1 MPRKSPD
8 LHGNAPDESPVA
20 LLLIDLV
27 NDLEFDVGEALLR
40 TAIPAAERVA
50 ALKRR
55 AKAAAIPAVYVN
67 DNFGRWRSDLHALVR
82 HCLEDGVRG
91 RPVVERIL
99 PEEDDYF
106 VLKPKHSGFYCTTLE
121 LLLEHFQTHTL
132 VLTGLAAENCV
143 LATAIDAHMRDF
155 RLVIPRDCTASA
167 DPDDHRRAVAQYEQ
181 VYRAD
186 TRPEA
191 SLDLAALVQGR

>member
-1 MPRKSPD
+1 MPRKTPD

-20 LLLIDLV
+20 LLLIDFV
-27 NDLEFDVGEALLR
+27 NDLEFDAGEALLR
-40 TAIPAAERVA
+40 SAVPAAERVA
-50 ALKRR
+50 ALKCR
-55 AKAAAIPAVYVN
+55 ARAAGIPVVYVN
-67 DNFGRWRSDLHALVR
+67 DNFGRWRSDFNTLVR

-99 PEEDDYF
+99 PEDHDYF
-106 VLKPKHSGFYCTTLE
+106 VLKPMHSGFYCTTLD
-121 LLLEHFQTHTL
+121 LLLEHFRAHTL
-132 VLTGLAAENCV
+132 VLTGIAAENCV
-143 LATAIDAHMRDF
+143 LATAMDAHMRDF

-167 DPDDHRRAVAQYEQ
+167 DPEDHRRVIAQYER

-191 SLDLAALVQGR
+191 TLDLAALLEGR